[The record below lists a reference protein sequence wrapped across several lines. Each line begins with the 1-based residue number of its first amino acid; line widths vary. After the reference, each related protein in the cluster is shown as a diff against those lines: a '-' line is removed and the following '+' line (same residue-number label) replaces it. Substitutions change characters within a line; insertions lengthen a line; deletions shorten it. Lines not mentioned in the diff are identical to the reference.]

1 MNEYSII
8 KESPNPKVI
17 AMLSG
22 GKDSVASVILLKKIG
37 IDVTAIHFVHRWGA
51 EIPTEEAKR
60 ICNEY
65 HIPLIIKDYTRE
77 FCEAVNGYTAGRPC
91 LICKKQMYKALLG
104 YLSTNKYG
112 WLCIGDNSNDR
123 TTIARIK
130 TYINEGH
137 SEDSLLCSGYFGSE
151 MGIVLPKGMKVIRPL
166 INMTANDVESFL
178 DKEKIAIKRINSTG
192 DKYFEYH
199 REGCPIQFADIG
211 VKLDENLYSA
221 LKTYNDCITEYARKE
236 GILAS
241 IHMPSTFIITIPRGY
256 EKTAAD
262 YLKMNGLD
270 VNANVNSSDIPFR
283 EEFVGY
289 IYDLNRNLLNTNTY
303 EKVFRRFLERLEL
316 FGDNILINCLEEN
329 VVCIYKENDVSLEM
343 NFKFDISEATI
354 IYSFG
359 KDSCGRKDRLVFDN
373 LILEIFRTRKYKIH

>member
-1 MNEYSII
+1 
-8 KESPNPKVI
+8 
-17 AMLSG
+17 
-22 GKDSVASVILLKKIG
+22 
-37 IDVTAIHFVHRWGA
+37 
-51 EIPTEEAKR
+51 
-60 ICNEY
+60 
-65 HIPLIIKDYTRE
+65 
-77 FCEAVNGYTAGRPC
+77 
-91 LICKKQMYKALLG
+91 
-104 YLSTNKYG
+104 
-112 WLCIGDNSNDR
+112 
-123 TTIARIK
+123 
-130 TYINEGH
+130 
-137 SEDSLLCSGYFGSE
+137 

-178 DKEKIAIKRINSTG
+178 DKERITIKRINSTG

-211 VKLDENLYSA
+211 VKLDENLYSD

-256 EKTAAD
+256 EKPAAD
-262 YLKMNGLD
+262 YLKTNGLA

-289 IYDLNRNLLNTNTY
+289 IYALNRNLLNTNTY

-316 FGDNILINCLEEN
+316 LGDNILINCLEEN
-329 VVCIYKENDVSLEM
+329 VICIYKENDVSLEM

-359 KDSCGRKDRLVFDN
+359 KDSCGRKDRLIFDN
-373 LILEIFRTRKYKIH
+373 LILEMFRTSKYKIQWN